1 MNRALF
7 WLFLIPILSVAAE
20 TKVKLPTSRT
30 DLATGAKLFQNQCA
44 LCHGPKGEGGRGPM
58 LALPTLSRAT
68 DDEALVR
75 IIQQGIRGTEMPNAH
90 SMSEHDVLQTA
101 AFVRSLGKTPF
112 KPPPGNPAHGSEIFR
127 GKGGCAA
134 CHSIQGEGGI
144 SAPDLTAVGVS
155 RSPGYLRE
163 SIVDPEAAV
172 PDSYL
177 LVKVATKSGENVTG
191 ARVNEDSFSLQIRDA
206 SGRSYS
212 FWKSDIAQTE
222 KMRGK
227 STMPSYKGRLS
238 EEEVTDLVAYLAS
251 LREGK

>member
-134 CHSIQGEGGI
+134 CHSIEYNGAGPAHKGLLGRKAGTMPGFGYSKALRD
-144 SAPDLTAVGVS
+144 SAVVWNEETLSKWLANPEAFI
-155 RSPGYLRE
+155 PGQKMF
-163 SIVDPEAAV
+163 VQTPEAA
-172 PDSYL
+172 D
-177 LVKVATKSGENVTG
+177 
-191 ARVNEDSFSLQIRDA
+191 REDLI
-206 SGRSYS
+206 
-212 FWKSDIAQTE
+212 
-222 KMRGK
+222 
-227 STMPSYKGRLS
+227 
-238 EEEVTDLVAYLAS
+238 AYLKQAT
-251 LREGK
+251 RR